1 MFELLLIAITL
12 IGSFAAGIYD
22 LKTSNIPDTL
32 CILMIIFGL
41 AIHSFNSFLTGD
53 FSILTSSLLFGGL
66 FLAFGLLM
74 YYTGQWGGGDGELLV
89 TIGVLLPKLSIVKT
103 YFPFAISFFIN
114 SFFIGAFYS
123 IIYALILSY
132 KIPFIPKKFF
142 NSINKP
148 LVIFSLIS
156 LSILSLIS
164 FFYLKILSIFFFLIF
179 VLIIFLNFSKTIE
192 NGFYK
197 KIPVSK
203 LKVDDMLGEDI
214 PKLKIYKRF
223 IRGLTKEE
231 VKKIKKI
238 KKYVIIRE
246 GIRYGLVFPLTLI
259 FTLLFGDIFFLFF

>member
-1 MFELLLIAITL
+1 MFELLLIVVAL

-32 CILMIIFGL
+32 CVLMIIFGL
-41 AIHSFNSFLTGD
+41 AVHSLYSFSTGD
-53 FSILTSSLLFGGL
+53 FSMLSSSLLFGGL

-74 YYTGQWGGGDGELLV
+74 YYSGQWGGGDGELLIA
-89 TIGVLLPKLSIVKT
+89 IGVLLPKLSIVKT

-132 KIPFIPKKFF
+132 KIPSVPKNFF
-142 NSINKP
+142 KSINKP
-148 LVIFSLIS
+148 LTIFLLIS
-156 LSILSLIS
+156 LALISLIT
-164 FFYLKILSIFFFLIF
+164 FFYLRMLSIFFFLIF
-179 VLIIFLNFSKTIE
+179 VLIIFWKFSKTIE

-214 PKLKIYKRF
+214 PKLKLYKRF

-246 GIRYGLVFPLTLI
+246 GIRYGLVFPLTLL